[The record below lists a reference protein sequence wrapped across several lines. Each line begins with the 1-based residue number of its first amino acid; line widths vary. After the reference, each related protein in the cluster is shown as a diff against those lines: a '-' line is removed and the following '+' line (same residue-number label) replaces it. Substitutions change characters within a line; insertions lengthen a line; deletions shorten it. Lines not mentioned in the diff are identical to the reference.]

1 MTLPFL
7 SLIIFLPLSG
17 VFFLTL
23 IRPRDERNAK
33 AVGLWISSI
42 NFFLSIILLAK
53 FDRFNAEYQFVE
65 KHEWI
70 EGVKTFYY
78 LGIDGISLYFVV
90 LTTFLIPLCILF
102 SWNSIQKRVR
112 EYMMVFLL
120 LETLVLGSFCA
131 LDLVLFYIFFE
142 GTLIPLFVIIGVW
155 GGEGRVHACFKFFLY
170 TLLGSVFMLLAIAKI
185 YSEFGTTEI
194 PWLIDQ
200 KFSFSLEVWLW
211 IGFFIAMAVKIPMWP
226 FHTWLPYAH
235 VEAPTAGSVL
245 LAGVLLKL
253 GGYGFA
259 RIVIPMLPDASAYF
273 APFVMA
279 LSVVAIFYTS
289 LIALAQTDMKKLI
302 AYSSVAHMGFV
313 TLGLFSLNA
322 SGTAGAILL
331 MLSHGLISSALFFM
345 VGMLYDRFHT
355 RDIKAYGGLYKSFPI
370 LGSLFLVFTFAS
382 IAVPGTSSFAG
393 EFFVLYGTFQSNT
406 VFATLAL
413 CGLIL
418 GPAYALWLY
427 QRLFNGKLV
436 TPASLNDSTE
446 ITSAESVSFGYK
458 SIEIKAHQ
466 KGISDLTYSERF
478 VLCCLL
484 VVVLFMGISP
494 KFFTNVIRQSVKSKV
509 LLHYPTSHD

>member
-1 MTLPFL
+1 
-7 SLIIFLPLSG
+7 
-17 VFFLTL
+17 
-23 IRPRDERNAK
+23 
-33 AVGLWISSI
+33 
-42 NFFLSIILLAK
+42 
-53 FDRFNAEYQFVE
+53 
-65 KHEWI
+65 
-70 EGVKTFYY
+70 
-78 LGIDGISLYFVV
+78 
-90 LTTFLIPLCILF
+90 
-102 SWNSIQKRVR
+102 
-112 EYMMVFLL
+112 
-120 LETLVLGSFCA
+120 
-131 LDLVLFYIFFE
+131 
-142 GTLIPLFVIIGVW
+142 
-155 GGEGRVHACFKFFLY
+155 
-170 TLLGSVFMLLAIAKI
+170 
-185 YSEFGTTEI
+185 
-194 PWLIDQ
+194 
-200 KFSFSLEVWLW
+200 
-211 IGFFIAMAVKIPMWP
+211 
-226 FHTWLPYAH
+226 

-279 LSVVAIFYTS
+279 LSIVAIFYTS
-289 LIALAQTDMKKLI
+289 LIALAQTNMKKLI

-322 SGTAGAILL
+322 SGTTGAILL

-355 RDIKAYGGLYKSFPI
+355 RDIKSYGGLYKSFPI

-382 IAVPGTSSFAG
+382 IAVPGTSSFSG

-436 TPASLNDSTE
+436 TPASLNDLTE
-446 ITSAESVSFGYK
+446 ATSAESVSFGYK
-458 SIEIKAHQ
+458 SIEAKSHQ

-478 VLCCLL
+478 ILCCLL
-484 VVVLFMGISP
+484 IVVLLMGISP
-494 KFFTNVIRQSVKSKV
+494 KYFTKVIKQSVKSKV
-509 LLHYPTSHD
+509 LLHYPASHD

>member
-23 IRPRDERNAK
+23 VRRKDERNAK
-33 AVGLWISSI
+33 AVGLLISSI
-42 NFFLSIILLAK
+42 TFFLSLILWAK
-53 FDRFNAEYQFVE
+53 FDRFNFEYQFVE
-65 KHEWI
+65 KHEWFKGI
-70 EGVKTFYY
+70 NISYFLGV
-78 LGIDGISLYFVV
+78 DGLSLYFII
-90 LTTFLIPLCILF
+90 LTTLLIPLCILF

-142 GTLIPLFVIIGVW
+142 GTLIPLFLIIGVW
-155 GGEGRVHACFKFFLY
+155 GGEGRIHACFKFFLY
-170 TLLGSVFMLLAIAKI
+170 TLLGSVFMLLAIAKL
-185 YSEFGTTEI
+185 YSEFGTTEL

-200 KFSFSLEVWLW
+200 KFSFSLEACLWLA
-211 IGFFIAMAVKIPMWP
+211 FFIAMAVKIPLWP

-273 APFVMA
+273 APVVMA
-279 LSVVAIFYTS
+279 LSVVSIFYTS
-289 LIALAQTDMKKLI
+289 LAALAQTDMKKLI
-302 AYSSVAHMGFV
+302 AYSSIAHMGFV
-313 TLGLFSLNA
+313 TLGLFSLNVT
-322 SGTAGAILL
+322 GTRGAVLL
-331 MLSHGLISSALFFM
+331 MLSHSLISSALFFM

-370 LGSLFLVFTFAS
+370 LAGFFLVFTFAS
-382 IAVPGTSSFAG
+382 IAVPGTGSFVG
-393 EFFVLYGTFQSNT
+393 EFFVLYGTFWANT

-413 CGLIL
+413 CGVVL

-427 QRLFNGKLV
+427 QRLFNGKLI
-436 TPASLNDSTE
+436 TPSCDSLVSESASSENLP
-446 ITSAESVSFGYK
+446 FGHK
-458 SIEIKAHQ
+458 SMETKPYN
-466 KGISDLTYSERF
+466 KGISDLTYLERF
-478 VLCCLL
+478 ILWCLFVIVL
-484 VVVLFMGISP
+484 VMGIYP
-494 KFFTNVIRQSVKSKV
+494 GFFTTVIKASSVTKIIKS
-509 LLHYPTSHD
+509 LSYAP